1 MRGLAIAF
9 AAACLLAVPA
19 GAPSAA
25 QASPSVKFGIQDDAW
40 LEFGYGTVRQR
51 VAVLDRLGV
60 DVVRVTLDWNR
71 VEAARGE
78 YDWGKEDEI
87 LEALH
92 DRGLTP
98 LVTILGTPSW
108 ANGGRGPNWAP
119 TSSEPMQSF
128 ARAAALRYPYVRN
141 WLIWNEPNQRRWFRP
156 VSPSTYVT
164 KLLNPAYLAIKQV
177 DPAAKI
183 GGGVTAPRGGIGGMS
198 PVDFLRGIAR
208 AHGLLDAYA
217 HHPYPLRPD
226 ETPTSGGCGHCETIT
241 MATLGRLIKEVGR
254 SFPKARIW
262 LTEYG
267 YQTNPPDR
275 LLGVTP
281 AKQARY
287 IAESARRAVVL
298 PRVDLLVQYLYQ
310 DEPSLG
316 RWQSG
321 LTTSTGRPKPALAA
335 AMLPLAQISR
345 RGAETVV
352 WGQVRPG
359 SGPQR
364 YALQIRRGSAW
375 VSVGGLA
382 FTSARGTLT
391 RAVTAPPGTQ
401 LRLWYPARLIASP
414 PLVVR

>member
-1 MRGLAIAF
+1 MRVVAIAV
-9 AAACLLAVPA
+9 AAACLLAVPT
-19 GAPSAA
+19 GAPAPA
-25 QASPSVKFGIQDDAW
+25 YASSSVKFGIQDDAW

-51 VAVLDRLGV
+51 VAILDRLGV
-60 DVVRVTLDWNR
+60 DVVRVTIDWNR
-71 VEAARGE
+71 VERVQGQ
-78 YDWGKEDEI
+78 YDWGIEDEI
-87 LEALH
+87 IKALN

-98 LVTILGTPSW
+98 LVTILGTPAW

-119 TSSEPMQSF
+119 TSGTAMESF
-128 ARAAALRYPYVRN
+128 ARASAERYPFVRN
-141 WLIWNEPNQRRWFRP
+141 WLIWNEPNQRRWLLP
-156 VSPSTYVT
+156 VSPTVYVSR
-164 KLLNPAYLAIKQV
+164 LLNPAYRAIKQV
-177 DPAAKI
+177 IPAAKI
-183 GGGVTAPRGGIGGMS
+183 GGGVTAPRGGAGGMS
-198 PVDFLRGIAR
+198 PVAFLRGIAR
-208 AHGLLDAYA
+208 AHGTLDAYA

-241 MATLGRLIKEVGR
+241 MATLGRLITEVGR
-254 SFPKARIW
+254 AFPKARIW

-287 IAESARRAVVL
+287 IAESARRVVVL

-321 LTTSTGRPKPALAA
+321 LTTSTGKPKPALAA
-335 AMLPLAQISR
+335 AMLPLVQLSR
-345 RGAETVV
+345 RGKTTVV

-382 FTSARGTLT
+382 LTSARGSLT
-391 RAVTAPPGTQ
+391 RSLTAPHGTQ

>member
-19 GAPSAA
+19 GGPSAA

-375 VSVGGLA
+375 DSVGGLA